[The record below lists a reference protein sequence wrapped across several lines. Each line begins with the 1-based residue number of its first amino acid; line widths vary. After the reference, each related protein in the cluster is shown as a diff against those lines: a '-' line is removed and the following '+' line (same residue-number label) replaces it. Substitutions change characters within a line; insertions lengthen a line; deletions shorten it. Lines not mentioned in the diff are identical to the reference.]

1 MRADKPPATRRNR
14 YPLDSDAPDNDDPP
28 MTIHHH
34 ILEPFDHTA
43 PFWRLVEAFRGTSW
57 TKPFLLD
64 SARPGH
70 LGRLSYLGPGAA
82 HTFEARRRPDGLAD
96 VRIEAPGYGNHHE
109 GVDPFA
115 LLRDWRRSWR
125 VPDTALQGRPA
136 PFVHG
141 AIGWIT
147 YEAGHCVEA
156 YPDTGVDD
164 LGLPDIWFGVQDVL
178 FIRDHEADRTWLSVV
193 GLGLD
198 AAHARERAEK
208 LRTYTLDCIAAWTPG
223 PDPGTDL
230 IPPDDDPLPV
240 PFVTAAAYRDKVRA
254 VQAGILDGRVFECCL
269 THRFEQPLTGDPWN
283 LYAVLRR
290 DNAAPFACWLE
301 YGDTTV
307 VGSSP
312 ERFLRLDTDGVL
324 ETRPIKGTRPRAD
337 DPAEDEALREEL
349 ASSTKDRAENVMIV
363 DLARNDLG
371 RVCETGSVHVP
382 GLCEVEGYAT
392 VWQLVS
398 TIRGKLRE
406 DLDGIDAVRACFP
419 GGSMTGAPKIEAMKM
434 IDELEHHARGVYSG
448 AIGWLESNGTLD
460 LNIVIRTVVAR
471 DGRATYGTGGA
482 VTADS
487 DPEAEWRESLDKV
500 RALARAI
507 GVVNPG

>member
-1 MRADKPPATRRNR
+1 MSA
-14 YPLDSDAPDNDDPP
+14 
-28 MTIHHH
+28 HHH
-34 ILEPFDHTA
+34 ILEPFDHTV
-43 PFWRLVEAFRGTSW
+43 PFWRLVEPFRDTGW
-57 TKPFLLD
+57 ARPFLLD
-64 SARPGH
+64 SALSGN
-70 LGRLSYLGPGAA
+70 LGRFSYLGSGAVR
-82 HTFEARRRPDGLAD
+82 TFAARRRPDGLAD
-96 VRIEAPGYGNHHE
+96 VRIEAPGFGQSHV
-109 GVDPFA
+109 GVDPFT
-115 LLRDWRRSWR
+115 LLRDWRRKWH
-125 VPDTALQGRPA
+125 VPDASLRGRPA
-136 PFVHG
+136 PFTHG
-141 AIGWIT
+141 AMGWIA
-147 YEAGHCVEA
+147 YEAGHCVET

-164 LGLPDIWFGVQDVL
+164 LALPDIWFGVQDIL
-178 FIRDHEADRTWLSVV
+178 FIRDHKAGRTWLSIVGV
-193 GLGLD
+193 GLD
-198 AAHARERAEK
+198 ERHAAIHADK
-208 LRTYTLDCIAAWTPG
+208 LRTFVRERIATWTPG
-223 PDPGTDL
+223 PDPSDSL
-230 IPPDDDPLPV
+230 APPENDPLPT
-240 PFVTAAAYRDKVRA
+240 PIVTAAAYRDRVRA
-254 VQAGILDGRVFECCL
+254 VQTGILDGRVFECCL
-269 THRFEQPLTGDPWN
+269 THRFEQPLTGDPWD

-301 YGDTTV
+301 YEDTTV

-312 ERFLRLDTDGVL
+312 ERFLRLDTDNVL
-324 ETRPIKGTRPRAD
+324 ETRPIKGTRPRAA
-337 DPAEDEALREEL
+337 DPAEDEALRKEL
-349 ASSTKDRAENVMIV
+349 ASSEKDRAENVMIV

-398 TIRGKLRE
+398 TVRGQLRE

-448 AIGWLESNGTLD
+448 AIGWLESNGTMD

-507 GVVNPG
+507 AMVNPG

>member
-1 MRADKPPATRRNR
+1 
-14 YPLDSDAPDNDDPP
+14 
-28 MTIHHH
+28 MTCHHH
-34 ILEPFDHTA
+34 ILEPFEHTA

-57 TKPFLLD
+57 TRPFLLD
-64 SARPGH
+64 SALAGNQ
-70 LGRLSYLGPGAA
+70 GRFSYLGPGAA
-82 HTFEARRRPDGLAD
+82 HTFAARRRPDGLAD
-96 VRIEAPGYGNHHE
+96 VRIEAPGYGDRHQ

-115 LLRDWRRSWR
+115 LLRDWRRAWH
-125 VPDTALQGRPA
+125 VPDAVLRDRPA
-136 PFVHG
+136 PFMHG
-141 AIGWIT
+141 AVGWIA
-147 YEAGHCVEA
+147 YEAGHCVET

-164 LGLPDIWFGVQDVL
+164 LDLPDIWFGVQDVV
-178 FIRDHEADRTWLSVV
+178 FIRDHGAKRTWLSVV
-193 GLGLD
+193 GNGMD
-198 AAHARERAEK
+198 AIRARERAHT
-208 LRTYTLDCIAAWTPG
+208 LRVATLEHIAAWTPG
-223 PDPGTDL
+223 PDPAEGL
-230 IPPDDDPLPV
+230 APPAGDPLPV
-240 PFVTAAAYRDKVRA
+240 PYVTAADYRDKVRA
-254 VQAGILDGRVFECCL
+254 VKDGILDGRVFECCL
-269 THRFEQPLTGDPWN
+269 THRFDQSLIGDPWD

-301 YGDTTV
+301 HDGTTV

-337 DPAEDEALREEL
+337 DPAEDAALRDEL
-349 ASSTKDRAENVMIV
+349 AASAKDRAENVMIV

-398 TIRGKLRE
+398 TVRGKLRGN
-406 DLDGIDAVRACFP
+406 LDGIDAVRACFP

-507 GVVNPG
+507 AMVNPG